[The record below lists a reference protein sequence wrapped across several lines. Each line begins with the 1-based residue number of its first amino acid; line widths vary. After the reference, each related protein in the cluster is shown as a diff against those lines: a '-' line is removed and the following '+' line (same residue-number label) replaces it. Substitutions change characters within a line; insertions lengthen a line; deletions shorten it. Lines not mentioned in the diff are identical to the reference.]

1 MRPVRPGDVGKL
13 TFSWT
18 CTVVGHREP
27 FGLNAGELL
36 CIIAVQRGYTYRVI
50 AASVRAGQTVE
61 FCVAEEHIV
70 TFIET

>member
-1 MRPVRPGDVGKL
+1 MRSLKPGDIGKL

-18 CTVVGHREP
+18 CTIMGRREP

-36 CIIAVQRGYTYRVI
+36 CIIAVQQRYTYRVI
-50 AASVRAGQTVE
+50 AASVSAGQTVE
-61 FCVAEEHIV
+61 FCVAEEHIA